1 MWKYI
6 FGRKGLFQPFDS
18 KGMKYNC
25 NSKPPRCIIFNGTVI
40 LEFRAKA
47 SFTIWYDDICQGLE
61 RWKIWG
67 IPGNPWHNQREI
79 HNLQS
84 KVTSL
89 YAVKIRGGRVLKT
102 KRDLPKIRVEYPNV
116 CLNTGSD
123 VIRTPTKTSYVL
135 QLWRRSFRKRLA
147 THLCHHCTADFIK
160 IVAISPSIF
169 YKNLLCT
176 ICINSH

>member
-47 SFTIWYDDICQGLE
+47 SFTIWYDDICQGPE

-89 YAVKIRGGRVLKT
+89 YAVKKRGGIARAADQKGSPQNDVWFPRNSFKVNCALELFRWCLRCTPQSNVLT
-102 KRDLPKIRVEYPNV
+102 
-116 CLNTGSD
+116 
-123 VIRTPTKTSYVL
+123 
-135 QLWRRSFRKRLA
+135 WRQ
-147 THLCHHCTADFIK
+147 
-160 IVAISPSIF
+160 
-169 YKNLLCT
+169 KN
-176 ICINSH
+176 ICVMSLG